1 MRNLMRRGLRLRA
14 RVVLAFGLGG
24 LVLSGLLATVTYG
37 VARNTSLEQR
47 TTSAERQ
54 FIDNADLVGE
64 SSRAEDTSYI
74 DLLQSLPQVAGGQS
88 IANIPTPEDRW
99 VAPGGLSPEDLP
111 SSLVDAVSGDSGAY
125 SMRYS
130 NKGEPTLA
138 FGIKLI
144 PADVSYYEV
153 ITLNEIADNLS
164 SLRLTL
170 VLAAAGT
177 TVAGAM
183 LGVWVSSRILSPIAS
198 VSSAAQA
205 VAAGDLATRL
215 EPRADPDL
223 EVIVDSFND
232 MAAALERRIARD
244 ARFASDVS
252 HELRSPL
259 MTLRASIDV
268 LDSRRGELS
277 ERSQA
282 ALDLLSDDVTRF
294 QRLVE
299 DLLEISR
306 GDGGALDTDFS
317 TLNLLELVQNVAS
330 FTGHDDVPITSDVD
344 RHSPLIDGDKRR
356 LFQVVSNLLD
366 NADKYAGGATSMRIA
381 TSRDHVT
388 LAVEDE
394 GPGVPRDE
402 RHLVFERFARG
413 GAARKRGS
421 GAGAGLGLAL
431 VAEHVRLHRGS
442 VWIEERLDRG
452 PGARFVVEFPRSEGH
467 DEA

>member
-1 MRNLMRRGLRLRA
+1 MRSFLRRGLGLRA
-14 RVVLAFGLGG
+14 RVVLAFGLSG

-37 VARNTSLEQR
+37 VARNTSLDQR
-47 TTSAERQ
+47 TRSAERQ

-99 VAPGGLSPEDLP
+99 VAPGGLTPEDLP
-111 SSLVDAVSGDSGAY
+111 TPLVDIVGGSDGAY
-125 SMRYS
+125 LMRYS
-130 NKGEPTLA
+130 NNSQPTLA
-138 FGIKLI
+138 FGIKLL
-144 PADVSYYEV
+144 PAEVGYYEV

-164 SLRLTL
+164 SLALTL

-177 TVAGAM
+177 TIAGAM
-183 LGVWVSSRILSPIAS
+183 LGVWASSRILSPIAS

-205 VAAGDLATRL
+205 IAAGDLATRL

-223 EVIVDSFND
+223 EIIVDSFND

-268 LDSRRGELS
+268 LDSRRHELS

-282 ALDLLSDDVTRF
+282 ALDLLSDDVNRF

-306 GDGGALDTDFS
+306 GDGGADIEVS
-317 TLNLLELVQNVAS
+317 TLNLLELVRNVTS
-330 FTGHDDVPITSDVD
+330 FTGHDQIPMTSDD
-344 RHSPLIDGDKRR
+344 ERHQPLIDGEKRR

-366 NADKYAGGATSMRIA
+366 NADKYAGGATSIRVA
-381 TSRDHVT
+381 SSRDYVT
-388 LAVEDE
+388 LAIEDA

-402 RHLVFERFARG
+402 RQLVFERFARG
-413 GAARKRGS
+413 GAARRRGA

-431 VAEHVRLHRGS
+431 VAEHVRMHNGS

-452 PGARFVVEFPRSEGH
+452 PGARFVVELPRSEEN

>member
-1 MRNLMRRGLRLRA
+1 M
-14 RVVLAFGLGG
+14 LAFGLSG

-37 VARNTSLEQR
+37 VARNTSLDQR
-47 TTSAERQ
+47 TRSAERQ

-99 VAPGGLSPEDLP
+99 VAPGGLTPEDLP
-111 SSLVDAVSGDSGAY
+111 TPLVDIVGGSDGAY
-125 SMRYS
+125 LMRYS
-130 NKGEPTLA
+130 NNSQPTLA
-138 FGIKLI
+138 FGIKLL
-144 PADVSYYEV
+144 PAEVGYYEV

-164 SLRLTL
+164 SLALTL

-177 TVAGAM
+177 TIAGAM
-183 LGVWVSSRILSPIAS
+183 LGVWASSRILSPIAS

-205 VAAGDLATRL
+205 IAAGDLATRL

-223 EVIVDSFND
+223 EIIVDSFND

-268 LDSRRGELS
+268 LDSRRHELS

-282 ALDLLSDDVTRF
+282 ALDLLSDDVNRF

-306 GDGGALDTDFS
+306 GDGGADIEVS
-317 TLNLLELVQNVAS
+317 TLNLLELVRNVTS
-330 FTGHDDVPITSDVD
+330 FTGHDQIPMTSDD
-344 RHSPLIDGDKRR
+344 ERHQPLIDGEKRR

-366 NADKYAGGATSMRIA
+366 NADKYAGGATSIRVA
-381 TSRDHVT
+381 SSRDYVT
-388 LAVEDE
+388 LAIEDA

-402 RHLVFERFARG
+402 RQLVFERFARG
-413 GAARKRGS
+413 GAARRRGA

-431 VAEHVRLHRGS
+431 VAEHVRMHNGS

-452 PGARFVVEFPRSEGH
+452 PGARFVVELPRSEEN

>member
-1 MRNLMRRGLRLRA
+1 M
-14 RVVLAFGLGG
+14 
-24 LVLSGLLATVTYG
+24 
-37 VARNTSLEQR
+37 
-47 TTSAERQ
+47 
-54 FIDNADLVGE
+54 
-64 SSRAEDTSYI
+64 
-74 DLLQSLPQVAGGQS
+74 
-88 IANIPTPEDRW
+88 
-99 VAPGGLSPEDLP
+99 
-111 SSLVDAVSGDSGAY
+111 SSLA
-125 SMRYS
+125 
-130 NKGEPTLA
+130 
-138 FGIKLI
+138 
-144 PADVSYYEV
+144 
-153 ITLNEIADNLS
+153 
-164 SLRLTL
+164 LTL

-177 TVAGAM
+177 TIAGAM
-183 LGVWVSSRILSPIAS
+183 LGVWASSRILSPIAS

-205 VAAGDLATRL
+205 IAAGDLATRL

-223 EVIVDSFND
+223 EIIVDSFND

-268 LDSRRGELS
+268 LDSRRHELS

-282 ALDLLSDDVTRF
+282 ALDLLSDDVNRF

-306 GDGGALDTDFS
+306 GDGGADIEVS
-317 TLNLLELVQNVAS
+317 TLNLLELVRNVTS
-330 FTGHDDVPITSDVD
+330 FTGHDQIPMTSDD
-344 RHSPLIDGDKRR
+344 ERHQPLIDGEKRR

-366 NADKYAGGATSMRIA
+366 NADKYAGGATSIRVA
-381 TSRDHVT
+381 SSRDYVT
-388 LAVEDE
+388 LAIEDA

-402 RHLVFERFARG
+402 RQLVFERFARG
-413 GAARKRGS
+413 GAARRRGA

-431 VAEHVRLHRGS
+431 VAEHVRMHNGS

-452 PGARFVVEFPRSEGH
+452 PGARFVVELPRSEEN